1 MFTMD
6 ENKKMYLN
14 KYGES
19 LKFIFIIFSVI
30 AIATFTFLFFAPVIN
45 AF

>member
-1 MFTMD
+1 MKVFFT
-6 ENKKMYLN
+6 

-19 LKFIFIIFSVI
+19 LKFTFLIFSVI
-30 AIATFTFLFFAPVIN
+30 AIAIFSFLFFAPVIN

>member
-1 MFTMD
+1 M
-6 ENKKMYLN
+6 KKYLK

-19 LKFIFIIFSVI
+19 LKFILIIFSVI
-30 AIATFTFLFFAPVIN
+30 AIAIFSFLFFAPVIN